1 MMVVDY
7 FIKKEYNIENPEF
20 SEMSGIME
28 KDQQKRICWNRK
40 EALNNQSP
48 KHSSQRI
55 FTVSAYGCIV
65 VMIKRNRNNFI
76 KVDVI
81 FEQSKELRFVR
92 FKIFLQSSKIS
103 AKESCFCG
111 IIDMSPFGT
120 WFMVSEHLHY
130 ITNREEIFD
139 FSNKKMPYS
148 CGSWRF
154 ANA

>member
-1 MMVVDY
+1 MLSYIRIYLVMVVDY

-55 FTVSAYGCIV
+55 FTVSVCGCIV

-76 KVDVI
+76 KINVI
-81 FEQSKELRFVR
+81 FEQSKKLRFVR
-92 FKIFLQSSKIS
+92 IINIFTIFKNICQRELFL
-103 AKESCFCG
+103 
-111 IIDMSPFGT
+111 
-120 WFMVSEHLHY
+120 WYHRHVSFRGVVY
-130 ITNREEIFD
+130 GF
-139 FSNKKMPYS
+139 
-148 CGSWRF
+148 
-154 ANA
+154 

>member
-55 FTVSAYGCIV
+55 FTVSACGCIV

-76 KVDVI
+76 KANVI
-81 FEQSKELRFVR
+81 CLLSGRGLWFLNNSIISQTVREFLILATKKCRIHAACGVSQTSKKNIRRKENHPLSSKEDDW
-92 FKIFLQSSKIS
+92 
-103 AKESCFCG
+103 
-111 IIDMSPFGT
+111 II
-120 WFMVSEHLHY
+120 
-130 ITNREEIFD
+130 
-139 FSNKKMPYS
+139 
-148 CGSWRF
+148 
-154 ANA
+154 

>member
-1 MMVVDY
+1 MLSYIRIHLVMVVDY

-20 SEMSGIME
+20 YEMSGIME

-55 FTVSAYGCIV
+55 FTFSACGCIV

-76 KVDVI
+76 KVNVV

-92 FKIFLQSSKIS
+92 FINIFTIFKNICQREL
-103 AKESCFCG
+103 FL
-111 IIDMSPFGT
+111 
-120 WFMVSEHLHY
+120 WYHRHVSFRGVVY
-130 ITNREEIFD
+130 GF
-139 FSNKKMPYS
+139 
-148 CGSWRF
+148 
-154 ANA
+154 

>member
-1 MMVVDY
+1 MLSYIRIHLVMVVDY
-7 FIKKEYNIENPEF
+7 FIKKEYSIENPEF

-76 KVDVI
+76 KVNVI

-92 FKIFLQSSKIS
+92 IINIFTIFKNICQRELFLW
-103 AKESCFCG
+103 
-111 IIDMSPFGT
+111 DHRH
-120 WFMVSEHLHY
+120 VSFRGAVY
-130 ITNREEIFD
+130 GF
-139 FSNKKMPYS
+139 
-148 CGSWRF
+148 
-154 ANA
+154 

>member
-1 MMVVDY
+1 MLSYIRIHLVMVVDY

-76 KVDVI
+76 KVNVV

-92 FKIFLQSSKIS
+92 FINIFTIFKNICQREL
-103 AKESCFCG
+103 FL
-111 IIDMSPFGT
+111 
-120 WFMVSEHLHY
+120 WYHRHVSFRGVVY
-130 ITNREEIFD
+130 GF
-139 FSNKKMPYS
+139 
-148 CGSWRF
+148 
-154 ANA
+154 

>member
-1 MMVVDY
+1 MVVDY

-28 KDQQKRICWNRK
+28 KDQQKRIYWNRK

-55 FTVSAYGCIV
+55 F
-65 VMIKRNRNNFI
+65 
-76 KVDVI
+76 
-81 FEQSKELRFVR
+81 
-92 FKIFLQSSKIS
+92 
-103 AKESCFCG
+103 
-111 IIDMSPFGT
+111 
-120 WFMVSEHLHY
+120 MVSEQLHY

-148 CGSWRF
+148 CGLWRF

>member
-1 MMVVDY
+1 MVVDY

-55 FTVSAYGCIV
+55 FTVSACGCIVIV

-76 KVDVI
+76 KVNVI

-92 FKIFLQSSKIS
+92 IINIFTIFKNICQ
-103 AKESCFCG
+103 
-111 IIDMSPFGT
+111 
-120 WFMVSEHLHY
+120 
-130 ITNREEIFD
+130 RELF
-139 FSNKKMPYS
+139 FVAS
-148 CGSWRF
+148 
-154 ANA
+154 

>member
-1 MMVVDY
+1 MLSYIRIYLVMVVDY

-55 FTVSAYGCIV
+55 FTVSACGCIV
-65 VMIKRNRNNFI
+65 VMIKINRNNFI
-76 KVDVI
+76 KVNVI

-92 FKIFLQSSKIS
+92 FINIFTIFKNICQREL
-103 AKESCFCG
+103 FLW
-111 IIDMSPFGT
+111 DHRH
-120 WFMVSEHLHY
+120 VSFRGVVY
-130 ITNREEIFD
+130 GF
-139 FSNKKMPYS
+139 
-148 CGSWRF
+148 
-154 ANA
+154 

>member
-28 KDQQKRICWNRK
+28 KDQKKRIYWNRK

-55 FTVSAYGCIV
+55 FTVS
-65 VMIKRNRNNFI
+65 
-76 KVDVI
+76 
-81 FEQSKELRFVR
+81 EQ
-92 FKIFLQSSKIS
+92 
-103 AKESCFCG
+103 
-111 IIDMSPFGT
+111 
-120 WFMVSEHLHY
+120 LHY

-148 CGSWRF
+148 CGLWRF

>member
-1 MMVVDY
+1 MTMQIISGVFLKRERGCRQANILH
-7 FIKKEYNIENPEF
+7 FIVYKNTFSDGCGLFYKKEYNIENPEF

-55 FTVSAYGCIV
+55 FTVS
-65 VMIKRNRNNFI
+65 
-76 KVDVI
+76 
-81 FEQSKELRFVR
+81 EQ
-92 FKIFLQSSKIS
+92 
-103 AKESCFCG
+103 
-111 IIDMSPFGT
+111 
-120 WFMVSEHLHY
+120 LHY

-139 FSNKKMPYS
+139 FSNKKMPYL
-148 CGSWRF
+148 CGFWRF